1 MFVSLKL
8 RLHVQRDLSI
18 QTDFFF
24 FLLYCTKHN
33 FLLLLSVV
41 ESYLSTVFWFCPRV
55 SAPEATPLKLKS
67 GALLKLSIKQ
77 LWGAAF
83 LNTKAL
89 DEV

>member
-8 RLHVQRDLSI
+8 RLHVHISI
-18 QTDFFF
+18 QTDF

-55 SAPEATPLKLKS
+55 SAPGATPLKLKS

-83 LNTKAL
+83 LNTPAL

>member
-8 RLHVQRDLSI
+8 RLHVHISI
-18 QTDFFF
+18 QTDF

-41 ESYLSTVFWFCPRV
+41 ESTAVLWCQKG
-55 SAPEATPLKLKS
+55 PLKLKS

-83 LNTKAL
+83 LNTPAL